1 MIITEKDRER
11 QIILS
16 FSTDMQTNNTVRNR
30 RNITGNEKEFI
41 RLNVSRN
48 IRLSAYSI
56 NLDIVYCL
64 FNKFKVLFFES
75 FEEKYE
81 ICA

>member
-1 MIITEKDRER
+1 MIIREKERE
-11 QIILS
+11 IVLS
-16 FSTDMQTNNTVRNR
+16 FSTDMQTSNTVRNR

-41 RLNVSRN
+41 KLNVSRN

-64 FNKFKVLFFES
+64 FVTNLKFYFLNRK
-75 FEEKYE
+75 
-81 ICA
+81 I